1 MLHIG
6 TSQHLP
12 QTLEEIALRKPLFM
26 TLYDLQ
32 CVAIHFNF
40 GTHHRAENGSFG
52 NVPFSVLVTTCTPT
66 AWTFHF
72 YLPLPPSPPTPK
84 DDWNP
89 NPKFFVGTLGKN
101 EIRMGSFFGTF
112 EKYRQRVQILS
123 APLNNKSEPPYS
135 KTKVP
140 GTPCYFPVLKLHP
153 G

>member
-12 QTLEEIALRKPLFM
+12 QTLKEIALRKPLFM

-52 NVPFSVLVTTCTPT
+52 NVPFSVLVTTRTPT

-72 YLPLPPSPPTPK
+72 YLPLPPPPQPPRMT
-84 DDWNP
+84 
-89 NPKFFVGTLGKN
+89 GIRTLN
-101 EIRMGSFFGTF
+101 F
-112 EKYRQRVQILS
+112 LS
-123 APLNNKSEPPYS
+123 APLEKMKFEWVHFL
-135 KTKVP
+135 VP
-140 GTPCYFPVLKLHP
+140 LKNIGKGFKFCRLL
-153 G
+153 